1 MVISF
6 SRAMEKLLDY
16 LKIVTKMLSVF
27 AIHHIESILS
37 HRNYSSLNIFSQYP
51 TAISK
56 RCRPL
61 SPKSIKG
68 HETKYWY
75 LKTEMLQKKF
85 QRSHYRPGSS
95 LY

>member
-1 MVISF
+1 MAISF

-16 LKIVTKMLSVF
+16 LKIVTMLSIF
-27 AIHHIESILS
+27 AIRHIRRILS
-37 HRNYSSLNIFSQYP
+37 HGNDSSLNIFSQYP

-68 HETKYWY
+68 HEAKYWY
-75 LKTEMLQKKF
+75 LKTEMLQKNF
-85 QRSHYRPGSS
+85 REATTDPGSS
-95 LY
+95 LC